1 MQIAKTVGIVI
12 PTQMDFQGVY
22 NLRIKKR
29 RASRR
34 QKAKLESTG
43 AFFVL
48 KIQTLEHGFQDK
60 KNLKVRNR
68 YNILRFFS
76 PEMHALN

>member
-12 PTQMDFQGVY
+12 PTQMHFQGVY

-43 AFFVL
+43 AFL
-48 KIQTLEHGFQDK
+48 AQKIQTLEHGFQEK
-60 KNLKVRNR
+60 KILKSE
-68 YNILRFFS
+68 LDTTF
-76 PEMHALN
+76 